1 MSLNKHLIT
10 MSMLRNNAS
19 KWKTRCNYK
28 YKSFRFLIDINEYYL
43 WRFYNIPTQMKEFD
57 ETILKINNLG
67 KVLHNESENYRISNR
82 GNVYFKSKFMK
93 NELNILNE
101 PNIQYNKIFFPV
113 KITKNISKCHVSAN
127 DMYYLKYLINF
138 LNK

>member
-1 MSLNKHLIT
+1 
-10 MSMLRNNAS
+10 MLRNNAS

-67 KVLHNESENYRISNR
+67 KVLHNESENYRISNK
-82 GNVYFKSKFMK
+82 GNVYFKSKFMGK
-93 NELNILNE
+93 GSWVI
-101 PNIQYNKIFFPV
+101 
-113 KITKNISKCHVSAN
+113 
-127 DMYYLKYLINF
+127 D
-138 LNK
+138 